1 MSRSVPGDGGRR
13 EGHGEA
19 VQVRVQ
25 VIAEPAEGVV
35 VLLVAGGEVLQLSLV
50 GGDRLRDRQRVRLPA
65 PCIPRTSACW

>member
-1 MSRSVPGDGGRR
+1 M
-13 EGHGEA
+13 
-19 VQVRVQ
+19 RVQ